1 VIVELWM
8 EMPGDADERLAC
20 EVPAGTYTIPS
31 FGLRDM
37 YSRATFIFA
46 Q

>member
-1 VIVELWM
+1 M
-8 EMPGDADERLAC
+8 EMPEDADERLTC

-37 YSRATFIFA
+37 SSRATFIFA

>member
-1 VIVELWM
+1 M
-8 EMPGDADERLAC
+8 EMPEDADERLTY

-37 YSRATFIFA
+37 SSRATFIFA